1 MSQDKQMEQDRD
13 RIRQAYNQGLLDPL
27 IKYLER
33 MAKNSSKPIKVD
45 GPEWPLKRAAQDG
58 EAGAYLGMLAWLSGR
73 INISPDEAQ
82 NTED

>member
-1 MSQDKQMEQDRD
+1 
-13 RIRQAYNQGLLDPL
+13 
-27 IKYLER
+27 